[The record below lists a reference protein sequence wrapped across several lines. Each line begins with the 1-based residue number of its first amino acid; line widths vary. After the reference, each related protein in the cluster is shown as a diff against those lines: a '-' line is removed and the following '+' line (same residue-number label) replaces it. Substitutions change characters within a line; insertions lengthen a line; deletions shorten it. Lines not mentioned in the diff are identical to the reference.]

1 MRERTNSA
9 WIKLIAANEM
19 VVLSD
24 KEIASSRYLRPPA
37 EEQEVIQFCPELRFV
52 PNNFFLKK
60 K

>member
-37 EEQEVIQFCPELRFV
+37 EEQEVIQFCLELRLSQIT
-52 PNNFFLKK
+52 FF
-60 K
+60 